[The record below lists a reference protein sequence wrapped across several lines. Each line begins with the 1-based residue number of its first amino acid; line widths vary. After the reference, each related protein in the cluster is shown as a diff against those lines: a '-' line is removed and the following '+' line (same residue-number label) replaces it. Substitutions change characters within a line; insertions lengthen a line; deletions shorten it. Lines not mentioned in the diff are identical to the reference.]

1 MEISREVASRIQW
14 ILRSKGMTQSELAC
28 ILGKNDSE
36 ISVWLAGNHNF
47 TISTIRKVEM
57 ALGKNIIKVV
67 GSRADERNAV

>member
-14 ILRSKGMTQSELAC
+14 ILRS
-28 ILGKNDSE
+28 GKNDSE